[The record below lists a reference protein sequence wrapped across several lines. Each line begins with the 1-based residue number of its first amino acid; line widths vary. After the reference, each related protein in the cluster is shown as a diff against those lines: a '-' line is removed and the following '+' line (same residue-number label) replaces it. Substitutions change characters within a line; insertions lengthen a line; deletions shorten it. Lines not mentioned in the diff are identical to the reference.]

1 MYTLLGT
8 EGGAGQLRRGAGQ
21 WFKGGAEVRGNIS
34 VSS

>member
-21 WFKGGAEVRGNIS
+21 WFKGGAEVGGNIS